1 MPARR
6 MLVPVLLCL
15 AAALPA
21 SVRAEPPP
29 AKDWEV
35 ELLPYGWL
43 PSLDGSL
50 ETPGGVTEHFS
61 IGVSDV
67 LESLELGAF
76 GRVNVRW
83 RRWLLLADGMWTKLS
98 QDESVE
104 RQRIRIDA
112 DLEVQMAL
120 AQVLGGYRIFERE
133 GGLFGHATAGDERV
147 FGVDLLAG
155 FNYTWLDQDLELD
168 RSAVGQIPG
177 QERNLGASNDWF
189 APAAGLRVHN
199 DFTSRVR
206 LETLA
211 SVGGFGV
218 GGAPDLTWQLTT
230 LLSYRFTDHW
240 LVSAGHRLIAA
251 DDDAFDLRMHGAM
264 LGVGYRF

>member
-6 MLVPVLLCL
+6 MLVPVLLSL
-15 AAALPA
+15 AAVLPA

-83 RRWLLLADGMWTKLS
+83 RRWLLLADGM
-98 QDESVE
+98 
-104 RQRIRIDA
+104 
-112 DLEVQMAL
+112 
-120 AQVLGGYRIFERE
+120 
-133 GGLFGHATAGDERV
+133 
-147 FGVDLLAG
+147 
-155 FNYTWLDQDLELD
+155 
-168 RSAVGQIPG
+168 
-177 QERNLGASNDWF
+177 
-189 APAAGLRVHN
+189 
-199 DFTSRVR
+199 
-206 LETLA
+206 
-211 SVGGFGV
+211 
-218 GGAPDLTWQLTT
+218 
-230 LLSYRFTDHW
+230 
-240 LVSAGHRLIAA
+240 
-251 DDDAFDLRMHGAM
+251 
-264 LGVGYRF
+264 